1 MCVTFSHIRA
11 HLLLVVKWDNIALTL
26 AETSCER
33 FEEDEMSQ
41 RETCRTEQ
49 NAANENLLAKFGVDE
64 TKNESPEGLENATS
78 LKDRDDDTWQH
89 LVLAVSGRSLL
100 YQEAGE
106 TQYDNTND
114 AEADSV
120 TIKTSG
126 SPGATRFAK
135 LARCGEQIVDSFHN
149 F

>member
-1 MCVTFSHIRA
+1 
-11 HLLLVVKWDNIALTL
+11 
-26 AETSCER
+26 
-33 FEEDEMSQ
+33 MSQ

-78 LKDRDDDTWQH
+78 LKDPDDDTWQH

-106 TQYDNTND
+106 TQYYNTND

-126 SPGATRFAK
+126 SPGAIRFAK